1 VLLLIVEEEL
11 IAVEQKEAPVFA
23 DHIWWDMSIASK
35 YRWLIYLMLGRCTG
49 KNGGISDRWFST
61 SYISCTKPVYNRDLY
76 YNIVA
81 LSTCFNENRFISM
94 WNIRYSLGA
103 SCYCGF
109 LPFLLNVIVIN

>member
-1 VLLLIVEEEL
+1 
-11 IAVEQKEAPVFA
+11 
-23 DHIWWDMSIASK
+23 M
-35 YRWLIYLMLGRCTG
+35 
-49 KNGGISDRWFST
+49 GGISDRWFST
-61 SYISCTKPVYNRDLY
+61 SYISCTKPVYNRGLY